1 MTFMLNKLSA
11 GKQQRIAVAQALA
24 NDPALLLADKPTA
37 ALASVRGRQE
47 MELFRQVAQE
57 HNTSVPCVTC
67 DQRTIDVFVRMWEME
82 DGIIK
87 E

>member
-11 GKQQRIAVAQALA
+11 GKQQRTAVAQALA
-24 NDPALLLADKPTA
+24 NDPALLLADEPTA
-37 ALASVRGRQE
+37 ALAGVRGREE
-47 MELFRQVAQE
+47 MELFRQVARE
-57 HNTSVPCVTC
+57 HNISVPRVTY
-67 DQRTIDVFVRMWEME
+67 DQQTIDVFVRMWEME